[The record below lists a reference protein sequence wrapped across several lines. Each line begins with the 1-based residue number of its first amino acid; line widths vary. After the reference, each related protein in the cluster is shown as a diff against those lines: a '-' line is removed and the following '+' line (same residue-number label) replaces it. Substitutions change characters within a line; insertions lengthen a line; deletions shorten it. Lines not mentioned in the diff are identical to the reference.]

1 MVGSKSFQY
10 NNVLLI
16 LNVQSSIMLH
26 SILCCLKWQGII
38 LQFKGSSVASERA
51 FSSASHTDTLNR
63 NRMRADLFG
72 EVQLLKSAYKAKL
85 VLLRRKQAFGNQEN
99 GFYLINVTYY

>member
-1 MVGSKSFQY
+1 MARDYLAIQ
-10 NNVLLI
+10 
-16 LNVQSSIMLH
+16 
-26 SILCCLKWQGII
+26 
-38 LQFKGSSVASERA
+38 GSSVASERA

-85 VLLRRKQAFGNQEN
+85 VTAQEEASFWEPREWVLLD
-99 GFYLINVTYY
+99 